1 MGYTNIIILEM
12 SKFSRFLLGE
22 ASLVQETL
30 WNLTNDTP
38 VSQDE
43 INGILWKACD
53 TFRGTID
60 PSEYKNYILVMLF
73 LKYISD
79 VWREDYEKYQQ
90 DYPDDPDRVA
100 RKMQFERFL
109 IPTGAD
115 FYAIYERRDADNL
128 GEIIDM
134 ALEAIERDNKEKL

>member
-73 LKYISD
+73 LKYISN
-79 VWREDYEKYQQ
+79 VCRSEYENYQRQ
-90 DYPDDPDRVA
+90 FPDDADRVA

-109 IPTGAD
+109 IPPGAG
-115 FYAIYERRDADNL
+115 FYSIYAPRAAD
-128 GEIIDM
+128 
-134 ALEAIERDNKEKL
+134 